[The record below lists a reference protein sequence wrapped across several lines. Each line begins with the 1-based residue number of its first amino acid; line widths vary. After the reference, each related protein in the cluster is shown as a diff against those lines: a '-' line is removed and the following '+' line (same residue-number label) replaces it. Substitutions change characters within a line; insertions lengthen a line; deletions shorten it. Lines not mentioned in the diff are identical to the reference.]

1 MLDFDRIKLAAG
13 RLHGVAHRTPVVTS
27 GTLDARIGGTVFL
40 KNEGMQR
47 AGAFK
52 FRGAYNALAA
62 LSDVA
67 RKRGVVA
74 WSSGN
79 HAQAVAL
86 AARLFKVP
94 AVIVMPSDAPITK
107 VEGTRGYGAKIVHYD
122 RYTEDRVAIAMAIA
136 NREGLVPIPAYD
148 DFDVMAGQ
156 GTAALEL
163 LEDVGKLD
171 VLIAPVGGGGLI
183 AGCATVARTLLPSVK
198 IFGVEPEAGNDTKQS
213 FNAGARVTIPVP
225 QTIADGLQV
234 NAPGELTFAV
244 NRRLVTE
251 ILTVSDASIV
261 RAMRFLFERVKLVV
275 EPSGAV
281 PVAAMLDDPERFAGK
296 RVGAILSGGNVG
308 VDRFVELMSR
318 RELNSVS

>member
-1 MLDFDRIKLAAG
+1 MLDLVRVKLAAE
-13 RLHGVAHRTPVVTS
+13 RLQGVAHRTPVVTS
-27 GTLDARIGGTVFL
+27 HTLDERIGAQVFL

-52 FRGAYNALAA
+52 FRGAFNALSA
-62 LSDVA
+62 LPDDA
-67 RKRGVVA
+67 RERGVVA

-86 AARLFKVP
+86 AARMFKVR
-94 AVIVMPSDAPITK
+94 AVIVMPTDAPITK
-107 VEGTRGYGAKIVHYD
+107 LEGTRGYGADIVLYD
-122 RYTEDRVAIAMAIA
+122 RYKEDRVAIALGIA
-136 NREGLVPIPAYD
+136 KRDGLAPIPAYD

-156 GTAALEL
+156 GTSALEL
-163 LEDVGKLD
+163 FTDVPDLD
-171 VLIAPVGGGGLI
+171 AFLAPVGGGGLM
-183 AGCATVARTLLPSVK
+183 AGCATVASALRPSIK
-198 IFGVEPEAGNDTKQS
+198 IFGVEPETGNDTQRS
-213 FNAGARVTIPVP
+213 FATGKRITIPVP

-244 NRRLVTE
+244 NRKLVTE

-261 RAMRFLFERVKLVV
+261 RAMRFLFERLKLVV

-281 PVAAMLDDPERFAGK
+281 PVAAMMDNPGRFDGK

-308 VDRFVELMSR
+308 VDRFVELIGKFA
-318 RELNSVS
+318 EA

>member
-1 MLDFDRIKLAAG
+1 MLDLNRIKLAAG
-13 RLHGVAHRTPVVTS
+13 RLRGVAHRTSVVTS
-27 GTLDARIGGTVFL
+27 NTLNARIGAMVFL
-40 KNEGMQR
+40 KNEGTQR

-62 LSDVA
+62 LPEGV

-86 AARLFKVP
+86 AARLFNVR
-94 AVIVMPSDAPITK
+94 AVIVMPTDAPMTK
-107 VEGTRGYGAKIVHYD
+107 LEGTRGYGAEIVQYD
-122 RYTEDRVAIAMAIA
+122 RYKEDRVGIAMAIA
-136 NREGLVPIPAYD
+136 KRDGLVPIPAYD
-148 DFDVMAGQ
+148 DYEVMAGQ

-163 LEDVGKLD
+163 FDEVADLD
-171 VLIAPVGGGGLI
+171 VFLAPVGGGGLM
-183 AGCATVARTLLPSVK
+183 AGCATVATALRPSIR
-198 IFGVEPEAGNDTKQS
+198 IFGVEPEAGNDTKRS
-213 FNAGARVTIPVP
+213 FASGERVTISVP

-244 NRRLVTE
+244 NRKLVSE
-251 ILTVSDASIV
+251 ILTVSDASII
-261 RAMRFLFERVKLVV
+261 RAMRFLFERMKLVV

-281 PVAAMLDDPERFAGK
+281 PVAAMLDDPVRFAGR

-308 VDRFVELMSR
+308 VDRFVELMARADGKLGS
-318 RELNSVS
+318 

>member
-1 MLDFDRIKLAAG
+1 MLDLARVELAAK
-13 RLHGVAHRTPVVTS
+13 RLQGVAHRTPVVTS
-27 GTLDARIGGTVFL
+27 HTLDERIGAQVFL
-40 KNEGMQR
+40 KNEGVQR

-52 FRGAYNALAA
+52 FRGAFNAISA
-62 LSDVA
+62 LPDDV

-86 AARLFKVP
+86 AARMFKVR
-94 AVIVMPSDAPITK
+94 AVIVMPTDAPITK
-107 VEGTRGYGAKIVHYD
+107 LDGTRGYGADIVLYD
-122 RYTEDRVAIAMAIA
+122 RYKEDRIAIALGIA
-136 NREGLVPIPAYD
+136 KRDGLAPIPAYD

-163 LEDVGKLD
+163 FADVPDLD
-171 VLIAPVGGGGLI
+171 VLLAPVGGGGLM
-183 AGCATVARTLLPSVK
+183 AGCATVASALRPSIK
-198 IFGVEPEAGNDTKQS
+198 IFGVEPEAGNDTQRS
-213 FNAGARVTIPVP
+213 FVTGERITIPVP

-244 NRRLVTE
+244 NRKLVTE

-261 RAMRFLFERVKLVV
+261 RAMRFLFERLKLVV

-281 PVAAMLDDPERFAGK
+281 PVAAMMDNPGRFAGK

-308 VDRFVELMSR
+308 VDRFVELIGKFA
-318 RELNSVS
+318 ET